1 MADLDVVRPQ
11 AMWVRPRP
19 DDDQDD
25 TLTRR
30 DMRRLRIVTRRSE
43 LQRVLGALVVNTT
56 MLPLADG
63 KRDIGP
69 ARDRDGRVLSW
80 SMWAPHQAA
89 LIDVFRR
96 MPPQAE
102 LDARTA
108 FAERHALRYAIV
120 EPGKQL
126 TAKSVKEWLDG

>member
-1 MADLDVVRPQ
+1 M
-11 AMWVRPRP
+11 RPRP
-19 DDDQDD
+19 DDELDE
-25 TLTRR
+25 TLSRR
-30 DMRRLRIVTRRSE
+30 DVQRIARVGVRSD

-56 MLPLADG
+56 MLPRVNGTMLAA
-63 KRDIGP
+63 
-69 ARDRDGRVLSW
+69 ARDHDGRVLSW
-80 SMWAPHQAA
+80 SVWAPHRAV
-89 LIDVFRR
+89 LIDVFRKR
-96 MPPQAE
+96 MPPQSE

>member
-1 MADLDVVRPQ
+1 MAELDVSRPQ
-11 AMWVRPRP
+11 AMWVRPRA
-19 DDDQDD
+19 DDEDD

-30 DMRRLRIVTRRSE
+30 DTRRLRIVSQRSE
-43 LQRVLGALVVNTT
+43 LQKVLGALVVNTT

-63 KRDIGP
+63 TMIGP
-69 ARDRDGRVLSW
+69 ARDHDGRVLSW
-80 SMWAPHQAA
+80 SMWAPHRAA
-89 LIDVFRR
+89 LIDVFRKR

-108 FAERHALRYAIV
+108 FAEENALRYAIV